1 LLIPL
6 IKLPSV
12 SLSFVNQVFI
22 TMVLVSIGQ
31 VRLQLAHSSMR
42 DITTGVDG
50 PVNDLIDVRL
60 LLVNLVLH
68 LVPLSLCLI

>member
-1 LLIPL
+1 
-6 IKLPSV
+6 
-12 SLSFVNQVFI
+12 
-22 TMVLVSIGQ
+22 MVLVSIGQ
-31 VRLQLAHSSMR
+31 VRLQLAHSPVR

-68 LVPLSLCLI
+68 LVPLVLCLI